1 MRLVIFDIDGTLTD
15 TVAVD
20 ARCFLQTFEEVC
32 GFKDVDPDWS
42 GYVNATDAGIYQE
55 IFATR
60 IGRAPTVAETEQ
72 FQRHLVGLF
81 RAAAQAR
88 PFAPVPGAPQLLA
101 RLRQSADFQV
111 ALATGCWAEPA
122 RVKMTGAGMN
132 YDDYPSAS
140 ADDAPERESIIKL
153 ARARATRLKDA
164 EGPQAIYVG
173 DGVWDARACRK
184 VGIPFLGIAAG
195 AQREKLLAAGAAQ
208 ILPDFS
214 DQSRFFAAIETI
226 LAI

>member
-20 ARCFLQTFEEVC
+20 ARCFLQTFEDVC

-42 GYVNATDAGIYQE
+42 GYANATDAGIYHE
-55 IFATR
+55 IFTTR

-72 FQRHLVGLF
+72 FHQHLVVLF

-88 PFAPVPGAPQLLA
+88 PFAPVAGAPQLLA
-101 RLRQSADFQV
+101 RLRQSADFQI

-122 RVKMTGAGMN
+122 RVKMTAAGMN

-153 ARARATRLKDA
+153 ALARATRLKDEEA
-164 EGPQAIYVG
+164 PQAVYVG

>member
-20 ARCFLQTFEEVC
+20 ARCFLQTFEVIC

-42 GYVNATDAGIYQE
+42 GYANATDAGIYHE
-55 IFATR
+55 IFTTR
-60 IGRAPTVAETEQ
+60 TGRAPTVAETEQ

-88 PFAPVPGAPQLLA
+88 PFAPVSGAPQLLA
-101 RLRQSADFQV
+101 RLRQSADFQI

-122 RVKMTGAGMN
+122 RVKMTVAGMS

-153 ARARATRLKDA
+153 ALARAAQLQDDKFS
-164 EGPQAIYVG
+164 QAIYVG
-173 DGVWDARACRK
+173 DGVWDAGACRK

-208 ILPDFS
+208 ILPDFF

>member
-1 MRLVIFDIDGTLTD
+1 MRLVVFDIDGTLTD

-20 ARCFLQTFEEVC
+20 ASCFLQTFEDVC
-32 GFKDVDPDWS
+32 GFKEVDPDWS
-42 GYVNATDAGIYQE
+42 RYVNATDAGIYRE
-55 IFATR
+55 IFTTR
-60 IGRAPTVAETEQ
+60 IGRAPTVAEMEQ

-111 ALATGCWAEPA
+111 ALATGCWVEPA

-153 ARARATRLKDA
+153 ALARATRLKHE
-164 EGPQAIYVG
+164 EGRQAVYVG

-195 AQREKLLAAGAAQ
+195 TQREKLLAAGAAQ

>member
-20 ARCFLQTFEEVC
+20 ARCFLQTFEDIC

-42 GYVNATDAGIYQE
+42 GYANATDAGIYHE

-153 ARARATRLKDA
+153 ALARATRLKDA
-164 EGPQAIYVG
+164 EGRQAVYVG